1 MTGSRKIPVGFY
13 VLTDYLS
20 ASLSWLLFYFYRSH
34 ILHDTGAYPISA
46 RSWML
51 IFLVVPAGWLMLYT
65 LTGTYHDLYKKSR
78 FSEFSLTARCSIAGA
93 LVLMILFV
101 LNDPHSDKY
110 YYLKTY
116 LFLTLVHFGVTFIF
130 RWALLNVVKDQ
141 LLNQRIVFNTLLIG
155 NTDNAAKVFEET
167 KKYLQDGGYHYKAF
181 IPSEMGQVSLPVDI
195 KGRMDDLEKVIDEN
209 KIEAVVIA
217 LNEQQQT
224 LLKGLINR
232 LSEKD
237 VEIKILP
244 GLSDILSGLV
254 RTSNVLSPLI
264 ELHTGLM
271 PNWQQNIKQLLD
283 IIFAILG
290 MIILSPLF
298 IWAAIRVKFSSP
310 GPVII
315 AQERTGYKGRIF
327 RMYKFRSMIADAE
340 KNGPLLSS
348 SDDAR
353 ITSWGKAM
361 RKWRIDELPQFWN
374 ILNGDMSL
382 VGPRPERQYYIDQII
397 PLAPYYKLLL
407 KVKPGL
413 TSWGMVRFG
422 YAENVPE
429 MIERSKFDL
438 LYIENI
444 SPALDF
450 KIMLHTIRIIFS
462 GKGK

>member
-1 MTGSRKIPVGFY
+1 MNGSRKIPVRIY
-13 VLTDYLS
+13 VLTDYL
-20 ASLSWLLFYFYRSH
+20 AAALSWLLFYFYRSH
-34 ILHDTGAYPISA
+34 ILHDAGAYPIST
-46 RSWML
+46 RSWLMV
-51 IFLVVPAGWLMLYT
+51 FLAVPAGWLMLYT

-93 LVLMILFV
+93 LVLMLVFV

-110 YYLKTY
+110 YFLKTF
-116 LFLTLVHFGVTFIF
+116 LFLTLVHFTLTFSF
-130 RWALLNVVKDQ
+130 RWVILNIVKHQ
-141 LLNQRIVFNTLLIG
+141 LLNQRIVFNTLLIA
-155 NTDNAAKVFEET
+155 NADNALKVFAET
-167 KKYLQDGGYHYKAF
+167 NKYLQDGGYHYTAA
-181 IPSEMGQVSLPVDI
+181 ISAETRQAALPVGI
-195 KGRMDDLEKVIDEN
+195 NGRLEDLEKILEEN
-209 KIEAVVIA
+209 KIQTVVIA
-217 LNEQQQT
+217 LHEPQQA
-224 LLKGLINR
+224 LLEGLLNR

-244 GLSDILSGLV
+244 ALSDILSGSV
-254 RTSNVLSPLI
+254 RTSNVLAPLI

-283 IIFAILG
+283 IMIAILG

-298 IWAAIRVKFSSP
+298 LWAAIRVKFSSP

-315 AQERTGYKGRIF
+315 AQERTGYKGRKF

-348 SDDAR
+348 SVDSR
-353 ITSWGKAM
+353 VTPWGRSM

-374 ILNGDMSL
+374 ILKGDMSL
-382 VGPRPERQYYIDQII
+382 VGPRPERQFYIDQII

-422 YAENVPE
+422 YAENIQE